1 MDPHEGWITGDQMHA
16 ELVAAGAR
24 VSQTQIERWRRNEL
38 LPRPKQIGRGRA
50 LGSLVMV
57 PPESAKQAIEIARLF
72 RIREKRDWVGWQ
84 LWMQGYTVGERY
96 WRLPMEQ
103 ARASLLRTQQAAR
116 NFVDP
121 AQDDGPGLDTIRSLT
136 LAAVRDTPL
145 YASLA
150 KMDPAFLET
159 LIGFASEIVS
169 GQFGGFS
176 REGDA
181 KPDRRELS
189 AVKAV
194 LGASA
199 ADRHAVGGIRIN
211 LDPIEPILR
220 ELSTAF
226 GNSDPNAPLA
236 EPPIELR
243 RELAQA
249 IGIATSL
256 YQALSPVFGR
266 KALGLGTLNWIAA
279 NASITLQA
287 SLLIIWSEFRLISEE
302 IMTSAEITTL
312 SRDAGA
318 LLELAEQ
325 WRAHFDDSPP
335 EEQSKLLTDLRKAIS
350 GSNRNKGSTDNL
362 RN

>member
-72 RIREKRDWVGWQ
+72 QIREKRDWVGWQ

-96 WRLPMEQ
+96 WRPPMEA
-103 ARASLLRTQQAAR
+103 ARASLSLTQQAAR
-116 NFVDP
+116 NFIDA
-121 AQDDGPGLDTIRSLT
+121 AQDNGPDLDTIRTVT
-136 LAAVRDTPL
+136 LAALRATPL
-145 YASLA
+145 FAPLA
-150 KMDPAFLET
+150 KMDPAILET

-199 ADRHAVGGIRIN
+199 ADRDVVGGTRIN
-211 LDPIEPILR
+211 LEPIERILL
-220 ELSTAF
+220 ELSTAL
-226 GNSDPNAPLA
+226 GSSDANAPLA

-249 IGIATSL
+249 LGIATSI
-256 YQALSPVFGR
+256 YQALLPAFGR
-266 KALGLGTLNWIAA
+266 NALGLGTLNRIAV
-279 NASITLQA
+279 NPSIELQA
-287 SLLIIWSEFRLISEE
+287 ALLIVWLEFRLTSAE
-302 IMTSAEITTL
+302 IMTSAEIGTL
-312 SRDAGA
+312 SHGAGA
-318 LLELAEQ
+318 LLELAQQ
-325 WRAHFDDSPP
+325 WLTYFDASPP
-335 EEQSKLLTDLRKAIS
+335 EEQSKLLAE
-350 GSNRNKGSTDNL
+350 
-362 RN
+362 